1 MRLLYVDLNK
11 VSRKVSY
18 GFEMRGTCLY
28 GFVNR
33 VLRAI
38 SA

>member
-18 GFEMRGTCLY
+18 DFEMRGT
-28 GFVNR
+28 G
-33 VLRAI
+33 
-38 SA
+38 SAVRL